1 MKASVARDTE
11 GYLIDADDW
20 NEVVASELAHEE
32 GISLNDEYWRVLNF
46 IRSYYDQ
53 HGITPDIRH
62 LVKQLASER
71 GIDKKQAK
79 QYLFTL
85 FPYGYVKQTCK
96 IAGMKRPRAWST
108 G

>member
-11 GYLIDADDW
+11 GYLINADDW
-20 NEVVASELAHEE
+20 SEVVATELAHEE

-46 IRSYYDQ
+46 IRSYYDEY
-53 HGITPDIRH
+53 GITPDIRH

-79 QYLFTL
+79 QYLFEL
-85 FPYGYVKQTCK
+85 FPYGYVKQACK